1 MATLEATLNR
11 MKADLAEKRSKP
23 GYVPT
28 ILPDFDGVC
37 PLCKGK
43 LWIFYQENGLEMA
56 KPCECQDK
64 AILSK
69 RLRFAD
75 IPAAYKDLKL
85 NPFNIHAYQT
95 IDGRNLAAIAA
106 KTVKY
111 YLDNFPDMQSRGMG
125 LYFFSNVK
133 GSGKTRM
140 AAGIANEL
148 LKSHQVKFAV
158 STTIIREIKR
168 TWERSGAGAR
178 EEGRQNESQLLDAL
192 GMTEILIIDDFGT
205 EQVAP
210 WINDRFYQII
220 NDRYVNK
227 KVTIFTSNVKL
238 EKLQYDDRITNRIL
252 ESTYQIHFP
261 EESIRGYIAKK
272 NTQEMIQN
280 LKGDADGET

>member
-1 MATLEATLNR
+1 M
-11 MKADLAEKRSKP
+11 
-23 GYVPT
+23 
-28 ILPDFDGVC
+28 ILPDSEGVC
-37 PLCKGK
+37 PICKGE
-43 LWIFYQENGLEMA
+43 LWIFYQENGYEMA

-85 NPFNIHAYQT
+85 NTFNLHAYQT

-168 TWERSGAGAR
+168 TWEKSGAGAR

-227 KVTIFTSNVKL
+227 KVTIFTSNIEL
-238 EKLQYDDRITNRIL
+238 DKLQYDDRITNRIM

-280 LKGDADGET
+280 LKGDTDG